1 MISMASQVIAFAD
14 KSKVATYAMI
24 VFLRC
29 PALSVTFENFKLI
42 MHVYSL
48 LEVNSFGVSD
58 PKSLLRAGTGL
69 YYPSN
74 LLDHSCSPNSAI
86 VYRNR
91 K

>member
-1 MISMASQVIAFAD
+1 
-14 KSKVATYAMI
+14 
-24 VFLRC
+24 
-29 PALSVTFENFKLI
+29 

-48 LEVNSFGVSD
+48 LEVNAFGVSEA
-58 PKSLLRAGTGL
+58 KSLLRAGTGL

-74 LLDHSCSPNSAI
+74 LIDHSCKPNAVI